1 MFENLNNYEG
11 LDEFLEWYDDYKQRK
26 AQKAQIKEKLI
37 PIAWHPPRYPNWR
50 MAEDEKKR

>member
-37 PIAWHPPRYPNWR
+37 PIAWHPPRYPDWR
-50 MAEDEKKR
+50 VAEDEKKR